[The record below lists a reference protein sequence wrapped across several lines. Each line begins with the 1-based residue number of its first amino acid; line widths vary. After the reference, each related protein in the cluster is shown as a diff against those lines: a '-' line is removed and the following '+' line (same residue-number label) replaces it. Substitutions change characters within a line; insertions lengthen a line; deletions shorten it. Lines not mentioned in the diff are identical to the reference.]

1 MKFLQELES
10 ILKGDERFVS
20 QDGQLLKPRVR
31 DAVSQLD
38 AKLIR
43 SLAASPLLRKHFF
56 EYVDGITIFDQE
68 KFMWVV
74 SSKEFLPDSYTA
86 YRNKIGLSANDRDL
100 ISASSEVTLVW
111 PYKDCVLEGGQDKGD
126 EHRDEIFYNETLAPD
141 EVTRLLA
148 PKAVCNATRYT
159 AEGKERLT
167 EFDENENLLIKGN
180 NLLALSSL
188 LERYEGQVKCIY
200 IDPPYNTGGDS
211 FNYNDSFNHSSW
223 LTFMRNRLGFARK
236 LLRQD
241 GVIYVH
247 CDDNEQ
253 AYLKVLMDQVFG
265 RENFIASAPRKTG
278 AGAAANRA
286 NYVLRR
292 PYDFILIYGKEKL
305 QVQFTKIN
313 KGSKSYPHK
322 DEYGSYSLGSL
333 QATGSDA
340 YRENRPNLYYPI
352 YVDSAGVLS
361 LERRGDSVQTIL
373 PDQVNGRDGRWMWKR
388 EKFLE
393 DKDRYLVFD
402 GGKIRRKIYLDP
414 SKDQSVLQ
422 NDKAFFDESIYRN
435 AVGTTDLNDLLGR
448 GVFSNPKPEALIAK
462 LLDLATKPGDLV
474 LDFFL
479 GSGTTAA
486 VAHKMGR
493 RYIGVEQMD
502 YISSVTIPRLQKV
515 IEGEQ
520 GGVSQAQEWKGGGSF
535 VYFELA
541 EQGEQLMSELQDA
554 TTTDEVQAV
563 LDQATERGLL
573 RPSVLP
579 DELAASASE
588 FAELSF
594 DDQKMTVAELVDKNR
609 LYVNA
614 SEVEDADFGLSEA
627 DVAFTKSF
635 YQKGE

>member
-1 MKFLQELES
+1 MKFLQELEAV
-10 ILKGDERFVS
+10 LKSDERFVS

-31 DAVSQLD
+31 DAVSLLD
-38 AKLIR
+38 AKLIH
-43 SLAASPLLRKHFF
+43 SLVASPLLKEHFF
-56 EYVDGITIFDQE
+56 ENVDGITIFDQE

-86 YRNKIGLSANDRDL
+86 YRNKIGLSANDHVL

-111 PYKDCVLEGGQDKGD
+111 PYKDCVLEGGQDKED

-148 PKAVCNATRYT
+148 PKAFCNATRYT

-236 LLRQD
+236 LLCQD

-313 KGSKSYPHK
+313 KGTKSYPHK

-352 YVDSAGVLS
+352 YADAAGVLS

-393 DKDRYLVFD
+393 DKDRYLIFD

-414 SKDQSVLQ
+414 SKDQTVLQ

-579 DELAASASE
+579 DEIAASASN

-614 SEVEDADFGLSEA
+614 SEVEDADLGLEKA
-627 DVAFTKSF
+627 DVEFTKSF

>member
-1 MKFLQELES
+1 MKFLQELEAV
-10 ILKGDERFVS
+10 LKSDERFVS

-31 DAVSQLD
+31 DAVSLLD
-38 AKLIR
+38 AKLIH
-43 SLAASPLLRKHFF
+43 SLVASPLLKEHFF
-56 EYVDGITIFDQE
+56 ENVDGITIFDQE

-86 YRNKIGLSANDRDL
+86 YRNKIGLSANDHVL

-111 PYKDCVLEGGQDKGD
+111 PYKDCVLEGGQDKED

-148 PKAVCNATRYT
+148 PKAFCNATRYT

-236 LLRQD
+236 LLCQD

-313 KGSKSYPHK
+313 KGTKSYPHK

-352 YVDSAGVLS
+352 YADAAGVLS

-388 EKFLE
+388 ENSSRTKIVTLSSME
-393 DKDRYLVFD
+393 GRFD
-402 GGKIRRKIYLDP
+402 ERSTSTPPRIRPSFRTIRRFLMN
-414 SKDQSVLQ
+414 QS
-422 NDKAFFDESIYRN
+422 
-435 AVGTTDLNDLLGR
+435 T
-448 GVFSNPKPEALIAK
+448 
-462 LLDLATKPGDLV
+462 
-474 LDFFL
+474 
-479 GSGTTAA
+479 
-486 VAHKMGR
+486 
-493 RYIGVEQMD
+493 
-502 YISSVTIPRLQKV
+502 VTP
-515 IEGEQ
+515 
-520 GGVSQAQEWKGGGSF
+520 
-535 VYFELA
+535 
-541 EQGEQLMSELQDA
+541 
-554 TTTDEVQAV
+554 
-563 LDQATERGLL
+563 
-573 RPSVLP
+573 
-579 DELAASASE
+579 
-588 FAELSF
+588 
-594 DDQKMTVAELVDKNR
+594 
-609 LYVNA
+609 
-614 SEVEDADFGLSEA
+614 
-627 DVAFTKSF
+627 
-635 YQKGE
+635 